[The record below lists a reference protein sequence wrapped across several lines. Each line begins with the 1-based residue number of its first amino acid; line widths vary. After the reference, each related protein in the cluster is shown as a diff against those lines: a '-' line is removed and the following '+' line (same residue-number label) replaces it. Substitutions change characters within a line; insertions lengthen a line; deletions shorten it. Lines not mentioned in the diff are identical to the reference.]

1 MVGSPPYMSP
11 QIIRLENYT
20 AKCEIWSL
28 GLIYYEILVGKTPWE
43 AFSRYKL
50 IENIQNNPID
60 FSAKYEIS

>member
-28 GLIYYEILVGKTPWE
+28 GLIYYEILVGKTSWKDLSPE
-43 AFSRYKL
+43 EL

-60 FSAKYEIS
+60 FSAK